1 MPRTLPWL
9 AGKTKRDADSSS
21 PAASATIKRTA
32 SPRVKD
38 ESGTGIE
45 TPKGKGKAKE
55 MKREEGTPTS
65 SLRGDFMRSSPSP
78 PSSPIHRCPSEE
90 FLIEGLNADDIYIMV
105 EDEFYA
111 VAQTFTRHLHYAEYV
126 RRKREAKDRNAD
138 AIRDIARPTDGR
150 TAVSAEMRR
159 RMKGEE
165 LDRVQEEGLDGVLGK
180 REGKDGARDLE
191 GEEGDEE
198 AEEES
203 SWVGTHLQELILS
216 PRRARSLVGLKG
228 MRSSTRAAA
237 GFAPEAARSGF
248 GAELGRNGG
257 RVRFG
262 DDENIS
268 NRVNESKT
276 DHVILDETTD
286 DDGDLDAG
294 VYRSSPTI
302 PRANNVPSRS
312 TVRHSNSIRPTK
324 EKERSL
330 DPVVRQPPTTRQ
342 RDYALSSS
350 EATHHSSLQR
360 PPAESRVAR
369 DIKREQSTSRSA
381 PSDTPQAKR
390 KLVFDDFDEL
400 PELPKPTIQ
409 SERRP
414 LYTQAK
420 QKKIQDKEMASK
432 KSRLNDV
439 PTFLI

>member
-9 AGKTKRDADSSS
+9 SGKTKRDADSPS
-21 PAASATIKRTA
+21 PAPGATIKRTA
-32 SPRVKD
+32 SPRIKD
-38 ESGTGIE
+38 ESGAGIE

-55 MKREEGTPTS
+55 IKREEGTPS
-65 SLRGDFMRSSPSP
+65 STLRRDFMRSSPSP

-90 FLIEGLNADDIYIMV
+90 FLIEGLNADDIHIMV

-150 TAVSAEMRR
+150 TVVSEEMRS
-159 RMKGEE
+159 RMKAEK
-165 LDRVQEEGLDGVLGK
+165 LDQRQEEWLDGVLGK
-180 REGKDGARDLE
+180 R
-191 GEEGDEE
+191 GEDSAGDEE
-198 AEEES
+198 VEEES
-203 SWVGTHLQELILS
+203 SWAGTHLQELILS

-237 GFAPEAARSGF
+237 GFAPETARPGT
-248 GAELGRNGG
+248 GVGLGRNGG
-257 RVRFG
+257 RVRF
-262 DDENIS
+262 DDDDNLG

-276 DHVILDETTD
+276 EPAILDETTD

-294 VYRSSPTI
+294 VRRSSPTA

-312 TVRHSNSIRPTK
+312 TVRHSNSIRPIK
-324 EKERSL
+324 QRGP
-330 DPVVRQPPTTRQ
+330 DPTARRPPTTTQ
-342 RDYALSSS
+342 RDYASSSS
-350 EATHHSSLQR
+350 EATRHSSSKR
-360 PPAESRVAR
+360 PPAETRVAR
-369 DIKREQSTSRSA
+369 DIKREQSTSRDTS
-381 PSDTPQAKR
+381 SDTAQAKR
-390 KLVFDDFDEL
+390 KLIFDDFDEL

-409 SERRP
+409 SEKRRS
-414 LYTQAK
+414 LYTHTK
-420 QKKIQDKEMASK
+420 QQKLQDKNKEMASK